1 MSHNFTKTTIR
12 LPKNRPPIHPGEIL
26 AEEYML
32 PYDITQQ
39 EMATHLKIS
48 RKHLID
54 IIHASKPISLEIAQR
69 LAKLFQTSI
78 DFWLRGQM
86 AYDIWHAVRHPSR
99 KLRAIKP
106 LKVSQILN

>member
-1 MSHNFTKTTIR
+1 MSSDSTKTTIR
-12 LPKNRPPIHPGEIL
+12 LPKNRPPVHPGEIL

-39 EMATHLKIS
+39 KMAEYLKIS

-54 IIHASKPISLEIAQR
+54 IIHASKPISLEVAQR

-78 DFWLRGQM
+78 EFWIQGQM
-86 AYDIWHAVRHPSR
+86 AYDIWYAVRNPSR
-99 KLRAIKP
+99 KLKSIKP
-106 LKVSQILN
+106 LKLSLN

>member
-1 MSHNFTKTTIR
+1 MIATSKKTTIR
-12 LPKNRPPIHPGEIL
+12 LPQNRPPVHPGEIL

-39 EMATHLKIS
+39 EMAVLLKIS

-54 IIHASKPISLEIAQR
+54 IIHGRKPISLEVAQR

-78 DFWLRGQM
+78 EFWIQGQM
-86 AYDIWHAVRHPSR
+86 AYDLWRALRHPSR
-99 KLRAIKP
+99 QLRAIKP
-106 LKVSQILN
+106 LELNIN

>member
-1 MSHNFTKTTIR
+1 MSKHFLKTTMR
-12 LPKNRPPIHPGEIL
+12 LPKNRPPTHPGQIL
-26 AEEYML
+26 MEEYML
-32 PYDITQQ
+32 PHDITQQ

-78 DFWLRGQM
+78 DFWIQGQM
-86 AYDIWHAVRHPSR
+86 AYDIWHCVRNPSR
-99 KLRAIKP
+99 KLKTIKP
-106 LKVSQILN
+106 LKLSLN